1 MNRVV
6 SAGGGPARRRRRSG
20 LMFTL
25 LASLVLTALVTLGDD
40 HGADAIVLG
49 RRLDVATAG
58 PLGPVTVVGDSV
70 LLGSALYE
78 PTLPDRLAAQG
89 WGPIRFVAGVGY
101 KAGPPGDSTTAGWW
115 IEQWRREG
123 WDALNVI
130 VNLGANDSGICG
142 TELACSRR
150 RILAVVD
157 TIGRGR
163 SIWWPMITRLQ
174 GYEHQ
179 AATWNLALRQIAAER
194 SDVHTWDWPTE
205 IATGGYR
212 STDNTHLDPAG
223 YRQRSA
229 RMAAEFTS
237 TIATARRLGD
247 DAPLP
252 TPIGEASTY
261 VPLVPRRI
269 VDTRIDPPGRLGP
282 GSTVRVDFGD
292 ALPAGTTAVAI
303 NATAARPGGAGYLA
317 AGPCGQPID
326 GSTVNYDA
334 TGARAAMAVVPVG
347 TGGDVCIRTR
357 TATDVVVDLQGAFV
371 AGSDGDGFTS
381 LASAR
386 RLLDTRDT
394 GRSRRLV
401 VEAPAAATAVA
412 VNLTVTGAAA
422 SGWLRAA
429 PCGVATGVS
438 NVNFRAGEPVAGA
451 AYVPTSAAG
460 TICVETNVPAG
471 DRDLIGAVVRPR
483 AAHPPARHA
492 QRKRRLGTRAR
503 RAPDDRHPRRPGGRR
518 GRHRHDHD
526 GATVEPRPPGGP
538 SVRCA
543 AADLVGQCIGRFGA
557 GELAHH
563 GRVVVGPS
571 LHLRRICHPDGAR
584 RHRLVDPL
592 TPPGP
597 AGRQTPRNLP
607 RS

>member
-1 MNRVV
+1 
-6 SAGGGPARRRRRSG
+6 
-20 LMFTL
+20 MFTL

-123 WDALNVI
+123 WDAPNVI

-205 IATGGYR
+205 MATGGYR

-223 YRQRSA
+223 YRQRSE

-237 TIATARRLGD
+237 AVATARRLGD

-252 TPIGEASTY
+252 TPVGEASTY
-261 VPLVPRRI
+261 VPLVPRRV
-269 VDTRIDPPGRLGP
+269 VDTRIDPPGRLGS

-303 NATAARPGGAGYLA
+303 NTTAARPGGAGYLA

-334 TGARAAMAVVPVG
+334 TGARAAMTVVPVG

-371 AGSDGDGFTS
+371 AGSDGDGFTP

-460 TICVETNVPAG
+460 TICVETNVPA
-471 DRDLIGAVVRPR
+471 DVIVDLTGTFQPATATSSGLSFVPVPPTRLLDTRSAIGGWGPVHGARQTIDTRVAPADAEAVTGTITMVRPWSR
-483 AAHPPARHA
+483 GHLVAHRCGALPPTSSVNASAGSVLANSLTTGVSSSGRLCIYAAS
-492 QRKRRLGTRAR
+492 
-503 RAPDDRHPRRPGGRR
+503 
-518 GRHRHDHD
+518 
-526 GATVEPRPPGGP
+526 AT
-538 SVRCA
+538 
-543 AADLVGQCIGRFGA
+543 
-557 GELAHH
+557 
-563 GRVVVGPS
+563 
-571 LHLRRICHPDGAR
+571 
-584 RHRLVDPL
+584 
-592 TPPGP
+592 
-597 AGRQTPRNLP
+597 QTVLDVTGWWIP
-607 RS
+607 